1 MKTELELMKQFI
13 ENIEREAECDFK
25 DRESAALNEVSFHA
39 GIVNANDYILNHWT
53 FKAMKEM
60 VESANTPLNRDR
72 YHYGFM
78 DGKEAGRKEV
88 VNEYNSVDELKEKM
102 DRPTLVDYFFKE
114 QEVCGAQEY
123 ERIYKISDYIEKY
136 LK

>member
-1 MKTELELMKQFI
+1 MKTELELMKEFVNVM
-13 ENIEREAECDFK
+13 EGCEPTSLWTTN
-25 DRESAALNEVSFHA
+25 
-39 GIVNANDYILNHWT
+39 GITGRKEYQ
-53 FKAMKEM
+53 AMKEM
-60 VESANTPLNRDR
+60 VASANTPLNRDC
-72 YHYGFM
+72 YHYGYL